1 MCTDAGDGRLDF
13 SFGVQAVSLSHDLTD
28 MLEISGHGALQGVAD
43 SEKRAKVR
51 IKRGQIKR
59 LWTNVLYV
67 YRTTP
72 SDRLI

>member
-1 MCTDAGDGRLDF
+1 M
-13 SFGVQAVSLSHDLTD
+13 VLSK
-28 MLEISGHGALQGVAD
+28 GWRNQ
-43 SEKRAKVR
+43 EKRAKVR
-51 IKRGQIKR
+51 IPPGQIKR

>member
-1 MCTDAGDGRLDF
+1 MAL
-13 SFGVQAVSLSHDLTD
+13 SKGVLGGGT
-28 MLEISGHGALQGVAD
+28 D

-51 IKRGQIKR
+51 IKHGQIKR
-59 LWTNVLYV
+59 LWTNVLDV

>member
-1 MCTDAGDGRLDF
+1 
-13 SFGVQAVSLSHDLTD
+13 LTD
-28 MLEISGHGALQGVAD
+28 MLEISGHGVLQGVAVQ
-43 SEKRAKVR
+43 EKRAKVR

-59 LWTNVLYV
+59 LWTNVLNV